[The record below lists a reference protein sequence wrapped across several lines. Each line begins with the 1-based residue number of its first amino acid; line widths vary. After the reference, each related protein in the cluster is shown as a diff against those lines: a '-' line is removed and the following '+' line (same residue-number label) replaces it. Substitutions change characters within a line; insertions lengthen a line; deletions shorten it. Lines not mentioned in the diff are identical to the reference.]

1 MLLVQRHSSSCILL
15 IEPFVDFSQIVVV
28 SWICSIINGHDVAN
42 TPFLSYFIRIAMHC
56 HCSENV
62 PICHAK
68 MKINCQEN
76 LLVCP
81 FLGDTH
87 EEIFFVRTEIIIRKT
102 SSEVG
107 DWSREQNEWSS
118 LAACRGWA
126 GRIWTILGDV
136 IGNKSSK
143 PEQGAI
149 LNQPSIQDNSS
160 GLFWFLLL
168 IRCTNNRSAPSVL
181 ENDFAL
187 KWRVSLV
194 LVTPHTIINSR
205 RKCRGDEKEAL
216 FVYLFFIYVL
226 IMGCE
231 SRIYYYFTDRHVHS
245 HSGFIIL
252 SDGPVLIHLPA
263 SYRAEVFYWPPPSSH
278 VRQIK

>member
-1 MLLVQRHSSSCILL
+1 M
-15 IEPFVDFSQIVVV
+15 
-28 SWICSIINGHDVAN
+28 
-42 TPFLSYFIRIAMHC
+42 
-56 HCSENV
+56 
-62 PICHAK
+62 
-68 MKINCQEN
+68 
-76 LLVCP
+76 
-81 FLGDTH
+81 
-87 EEIFFVRTEIIIRKT
+87 FFVRTEIIIRKT

-205 RKCRGDEKEAL
+205 RKCRRDEKEAL

-226 IMGCE
+226 IIRGANQ
-231 SRIYYYFTDRHVHS
+231 
-245 HSGFIIL
+245 GFIIISPTDMSTPIPDSL
-252 SDGPVLIHLPA
+252 FYLMDQFWFIFLLPIVLRSLIGLLL
-263 SYRAEVFYWPPPSSH
+263 RVTCG
-278 VRQIK
+278 K